1 MINLLGSIVLTSWL
15 TLSFKWVEQLRL
27 DRFQVIVFNYIFCV
41 ITGSIVNGEAP
52 HYNTNAHASWFGWAC
67 LMGTVFISLFSIIG
81 FTAQKI
87 GVAVTSV
94 ANKLSLVIP
103 FIFSIYLYDEKAGW
117 LKITGVIIALLAVV
131 LTCLPAKEEKT
142 KSDHTLLYVLPIALF
157 LGSGLLDTMIK
168 YVEHQFLVPGN
179 VNDYL
184 ITAFSTAAALGSIV
198 LTILLITGKQKF
210 MWKSVAV
217 GAAIGIPNY
226 FSIWFL
232 MRVLKKFSN
241 NSSAIIPINN
251 MGIVLF
257 SAVMAWMIFK
267 ERLSIINWVGIALA
281 LGAIAL
287 IAYG

>member
-1 MINLLGSIVLTSWL
+1 MIDLIGSIVLTSWL
-15 TLSFKWVEQLRL
+15 TLSFKWVEHLGLQ
-27 DRFQVIVFNYIFCV
+27 RFQAIVFNYLFCV
-41 ITGSIVNGEAP
+41 ITGSIVNGHAP
-52 HYNTNAHASWFGWAC
+52 HYATNFHTSWFGWAC
-67 LMGTVFISLFSIIG
+67 LMGTVFISLFNIIA
-81 FTAQKI
+81 FTVEKI

-103 FIFSIYLYDEKAGW
+103 FVFSLYLYNEAASW
-117 LKITGVIIALLAVV
+117 LKIVGIIGALLAVV
-131 LTCLPAKEEKT
+131 LTCLPANKELV
-142 KSDHTLLYVLPIALF
+142 KSNRKLLFVLPVVLF

-168 YVEHQFLVPGN
+168 YVEHQFLDAEN

-184 ITAFSTAAALGSIV
+184 ITAFSMAAALGLITLSILV
-198 LTILLITGKQKF
+198 LTKKQQF
-210 MWKSVAV
+210 NWKSVLI

-232 MRVLKKFSN
+232 MRVLKIFAN

-257 SAVMAWMIFK
+257 SAMMAWILFK
-267 ERLSIINWVGIALA
+267 EKLSLVNWIGIILS